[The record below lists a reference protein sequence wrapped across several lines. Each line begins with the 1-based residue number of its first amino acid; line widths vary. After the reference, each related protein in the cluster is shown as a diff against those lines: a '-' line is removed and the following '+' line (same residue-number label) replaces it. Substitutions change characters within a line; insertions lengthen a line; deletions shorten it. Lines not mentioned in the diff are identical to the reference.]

1 MDLKSVYEW
10 IKTNPMKPAFMI
22 AELARLYKNIN
33 CNITLTGN
41 GELLFLH
48 EVSKDDPKY
57 VSLIL
62 TNRLGEDLLSFE
74 NLLLE
79 GSGVLAYIFNGECFM
94 LPIKSATLPSSVP
107 DIRDIGKDDGNFIIT
122 NENLDIIVSK
132 RVDKPEETDIIQPD
146 QVNHNKPRGRK
157 RKV

>member
-22 AELARLYKNIN
+22 AELARL
-33 CNITLTGN
+33 
-41 GELLFLH
+41 FLH

-57 VSLIL
+57 VSLVL
-62 TNRLGEDLLSFE
+62 TNRLGEDLLSLE

-79 GSGVLAYIFNGECFM
+79 GNGVLAYMFNGECFM
-94 LPIKSATLPSSVP
+94 LPVKSATLPNSVP
-107 DIRDIGKDDGNFIIT
+107 DIRDVGRDNGNFIIT

-132 RVDKPEETDIIQPD
+132 KVDKPEETDIIQPD
-146 QVNHNKPRGRK
+146 QNKPKGRK
-157 RKV
+157 KRV